1 MRRKATAA
9 VGTPEAMAESV
20 TARPKP
26 AGLDNDAR
34 LADPPIAPSETK
46 TTSNGQIHIGC
57 AGWSIPKERA
67 VGFPAAGSH
76 LQRYA
81 GRLSAVEINSS
92 FYRPHRPSTYGR
104 WADSVP
110 SNFRFAVKMPREITH
125 LRRLENVAE
134 PLGRFLG
141 EISPLAET
149 LGPVLA
155 QLPPSL
161 PFDKARARGF
171 FTELRAGFLVSWFA
185 SHDIRLGSARRPTS
199 FFGILESHASRP
211 TRRLL
216 RLPPAPGGWTGL
228 AYYRLHGSPE
238 MYYSS
243 YSSDYLAALAVC
255 LNGHTH
261 CGPVWCIFDNTA
273 RGHATDN
280 ALELLRLTANA
291 SEVGVRPAVQ

>member
-1 MRRKATAA
+1 
-9 VGTPEAMAESV
+9 MAE
-20 TARPKP
+20 
-26 AGLDNDAR
+26 
-34 LADPPIAPSETK
+34 
-46 TTSNGQIHIGC
+46 
-57 AGWSIPKERA
+57 
-67 VGFPAAGSH
+67 SH

-92 FYRPHRPSTYGR
+92 FYRPHRPGTYAP

-134 PLGRFLG
+134 PLGRFFG
-141 EISPLAET
+141 EISPLAEK

-161 PFDKARARGF
+161 PFDKARALAF
-171 FTELRAGFLVSWFA
+171 FTELRARFSGFVVCEPRHPTWFGTA
-185 SHDIRLGSARRPTS
+185 AD
-199 FFGILESHASRP
+199 E
-211 TRRLL
+211 LL
-216 RLPPAPGGWTGL
+216 RHYEIARVAADPAVVAAAVEPGGWTGL

-238 MYYSS
+238 MYYSP
-243 YSSDYLAALAVC
+243 YSSDYLAALAIR

-280 ALELLRLTANA
+280 ALELLRLTAKA
-291 SEVGVRPAVQ
+291 SEVGPRPVV